1 MADELVTSVHDHIF
15 TLTLNRPAKRN
26 ALTTPMIAQL
36 RGIFERVAADDDVRV
51 LVIDAVGAA
60 FCAGLDLAE
69 LAAQRAQGAVET
81 RALEETLEIL
91 ERCPQPTIAA
101 VQGDAIAGG
110 SGSPSRW
117 RSRGSWWTRSA
128 PPPPRSWCSRGS
140 RSTLRP
146 RSRSGS

>member
-1 MADELVTSVHDHIF
+1 MADDLVTTVRDHVF

-26 ALTTPMIAQL
+26 ALTTAMIETM
-36 RGIFERVAADDDVRV
+36 RGIFERVSADPDVRV
-51 LVIDAVGAA
+51 LVIDATGAA

-81 RALEETLEIL
+81 HTLEHALDVL

-110 SGSPSRW
+110 CEL
-117 RSRGSWWTRSA
+117 A
-128 PPPPRSWCSRGS
+128 LHCD
-140 RSTLRP
+140 LRI
-146 RSRSGS
+146 